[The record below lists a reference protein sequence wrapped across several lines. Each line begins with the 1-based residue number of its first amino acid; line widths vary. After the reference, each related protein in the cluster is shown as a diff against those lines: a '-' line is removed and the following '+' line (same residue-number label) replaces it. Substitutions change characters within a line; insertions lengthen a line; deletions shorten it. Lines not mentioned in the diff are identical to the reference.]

1 MKKLLFAT
9 TCLALTSTASMAAD
23 MSVPYTKA
31 PVMAAP
37 LFTWTGCYV
46 GGHVGGGTMTS
57 NFEGGSTNDL
67 NGKGAVAGGQ
77 LGCNYQDGNFVF
89 GLEGEGYWSNIKV
102 SDTFTS
108 KNNLGQTTFSSTSS
122 LTNRDDFT
130 IAARVGYAIDRT
142 LIYAKGGWAWGS
154 LRQNNFG
161 FCCSVGSP
169 IDTQT
174 SSGNLDGF
182 MVGVGI
188 EHALTR
194 NWTVKLEYDYIGF
207 GNKEVPFTNCSGS
220 TGICTTSGTSSF
232 SATKQIFLVGANY
245 LFTGGGAP
253 LVAKY

>member
-1 MKKLLFAT
+1 MKKLLLAT
-9 TCLALTSTASMAAD
+9 TCLALSSTVSMAAD

-37 LFTWTGCYV
+37 VFTWTGCYI

-57 NFEGGSTNDL
+57 NFEGGSVNDL

-77 LGCNYQDGNFVF
+77 LGCNYQDGNWVF

-102 SDTFTS
+102 SDTGTRI
-108 KNNLGQTTFSSTSS
+108 NNLGVTTETFGTF

-130 IAARVGYAIDRT
+130 IAARAGFTLDRT

-154 LRQNNFG
+154 LKGTAFDT
-161 FCCSVGSP
+161 CCGVGA
-169 IDTQT
+169 TT
-174 SSGNLDGF
+174 STSSFSGNLDGF
-182 MVGVGI
+182 LVGVGI

-207 GNKEVPFTNCSGS
+207 GNKEVSFNRCDTPTLCV
-220 TGICTTSGTSSF
+220 TPGTFSF
-232 SATKQIFLVGANY
+232 SATKQIFKVGANY
-245 LFTGGGAP
+245 LFDIGGAP